1 MTADPVLRHGARVH
15 LRALTADDAP
25 VCADWFNDEALT
37 GHMNKGAFPNTLA
50 QQVEHLE
57 KMQRSRGDVQLGIV
71 LADTGRLVGTIGIH
85 KIDWHHRHGDISI
98 VIGDTSLQGRGVATE
113 AIGLM
118 TAHAFEKLNLHKV
131 TAGMW
136 ATNTGS
142 RRAFEKNGFMLEG
155 QLRES
160 FWQGDRFVDEI
171 RLGLL
176 RADWQKA
183 REGEDAR

>member
-1 MTADPVLRHGARVH
+1 MSEEPVIRHGTRVH
-15 LRALTADDAP
+15 LRALTVDDAP
-25 VCADWFNDEALT
+25 VCARWFNDEALT
-37 GHMNKGAFPNTLA
+37 GHMNKGAFPNTLP

-85 KIDWHHRHGDISI
+85 KIDWNHRHGDISI

-118 TAHAFEKLNLHKV
+118 TGHAFEKLNLHKV

-136 ATNTGS
+136 ATNAGS
-142 RRAFEKNGFMLEG
+142 RRAFEKNGFALEG
-155 QLRES
+155 TLRES

-176 RADWQKA
+176 RAHWQQSRDGK
-183 REGEDAR
+183 GEQ

>member
-1 MTADPVLRHGARVH
+1 MSLPILKSGKTVH
-15 LRALTADDAP
+15 LRALDAADAP
-25 VCADWFNDEALT
+25 VCAVWFNDEALT

-50 QQVEHLE
+50 LQVEHLE
-57 KMQRSRGDVQLGIV
+57 KMQRSRNDVQLGIV

-85 KIDWHHRHGDISI
+85 KIDWNHRHGDISI
-98 VIGDTSLQGRGVATE
+98 VIGDTSLQGKGIATE

-136 ATNTGS
+136 ATNAGS
-142 RRAFEKNGFMLEG
+142 RRAFEKNGFVLEG
-155 QLRES
+155 TLRES
-160 FWQGDRFVDEI
+160 FWQGDRWVDEI

-176 RADWQKA
+176 RSESETKADHA
-183 REGEDAR
+183 